1 MNKMVA
7 YQLSYIQR
15 IVLSEVIRTLIYTY
29 IVVYAYMQCTYI
41 SSYCMDWLLGAS
53 TLSAYLLLSAYFCQG
68 FRHVEIEVLV
78 CVCWFSVNGCVNG
91 SLRVPC

>member
-29 IVVYAYMQCTYI
+29 IVVYTYMQRIY
-41 SSYCMDWLLGAS
+41 AH
-53 TLSAYLLLSAYFCQG
+53 A
-68 FRHVEIEVLV
+68 VLT
-78 CVCWFSVNGCVNG
+78 GC
-91 SLRVPC
+91 